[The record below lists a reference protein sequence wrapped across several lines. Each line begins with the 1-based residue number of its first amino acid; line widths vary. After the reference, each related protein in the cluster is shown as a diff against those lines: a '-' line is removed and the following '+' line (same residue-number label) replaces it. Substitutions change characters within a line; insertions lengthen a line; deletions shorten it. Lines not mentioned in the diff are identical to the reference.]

1 MLAVWNGMGIEIGGQ
16 CGALPWLVGFEGLKT
31 RDTGLL
37 SFLFFF
43 YWVVSLQF
51 FFFFFTFFI
60 IIINRKLIGLCFFKS
75 DFKKI

>member
-1 MLAVWNGMGIEIGGQ
+1 MGIEIGGE

-51 FFFFFTFFI
+51 FFFTF
-60 IIINRKLIGLCFFKS
+60 LLLLLTGSSLVFKS